1 VTAVS
6 AVPTVSGAPPIA
18 DAARPERAET
28 VRKPVRKPVEPKIY
42 VAPPPPDDPGLDAS
56 DAADDP
62 VTGYGPPIKGP
73 A

>member
-1 VTAVS
+1 
-6 AVPTVSGAPPIA
+6 
-18 DAARPERAET
+18 

-42 VAPPPPDDPGLDAS
+42 VAPRPPDDPGLDAS